1 MTSMTTM
8 PKLLLGL
15 TISVASAALAHAG
28 NTPVPAAADAP
39 AVEAGAAS
47 SRAPQGARLVGLWRN
62 QVTVAPCSG
71 GPPTTIVNYNTYH
84 DGGTLTEFNLQPPAT
99 RSIGSGQWRAYGGGI
114 FDVNFQFARF
124 NATGGFDGMQDIQ
137 AALEVDARG
146 RRSTGT
152 VRAKV
157 LNVDGSLRVEL
168 CGTLQG
174 ERVNLLAN

>member
-1 MTSMTTM
+1 MNSMTTM

-15 TISVASAALAHAG
+15 TISVASAALVHAE
-28 NTPVPAAADAP
+28 PAP
-39 AVEAGAAS
+39 STAVEAATAESTNAAAS
-47 SRAPQGARLVGLWRN
+47 RTTQGRRLVGTWRN
-62 QVTVAPCSG
+62 QISISPCNG
-71 GPPTTIVNYNTYH
+71 GPPATVIGYNTYH
-84 DGGTLTEFNLQPPAT
+84 EGGTLTEFNLQPPAT

-114 FDVNFQFARF
+114 FDVHFQFARF
-124 NATGGFDGMQDIQ
+124 TATGAFDGMQDIQ

-157 LNVDGSLRVEL
+157 LNPDGSVRVEL

-174 ERVNLLAN
+174 ERLNLLAN